1 MSASQVRTAP
11 RVSMQAGP
19 SHSNALRPTCVIHV
33 HVVGV

>member
-1 MSASQVRTAP
+1 MSASQVRTAS

-33 HVVGV
+33 IGV